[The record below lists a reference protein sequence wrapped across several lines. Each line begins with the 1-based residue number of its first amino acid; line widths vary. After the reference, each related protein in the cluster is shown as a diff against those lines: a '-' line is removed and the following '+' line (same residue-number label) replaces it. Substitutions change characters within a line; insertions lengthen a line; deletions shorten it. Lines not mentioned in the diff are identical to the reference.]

1 MSSFSTLCLAIFR
14 KKIIEKFLTSNFG
27 AKTTGIQI
35 SVPKNVNTQNCPNFY
50 FGQFEKVK
58 W

>member
-1 MSSFSTLCLAIFR
+1 MPHKFQE
-14 KKIIEKFLTSNFG
+14 KIIEKFLTSNFG